1 MYNQREHPIYRWGM
15 AVDLNSCTGC
25 GACVVACSA
34 ENNIAFVGK
43 KQVYKGREMSWLR
56 IERYFDGGAEELSVN
71 FVPVMCQHC
80 GNAPC
85 EPVCPVYAT
94 YHNEEGLNSMI
105 YNRCVGTRYCSNNCS
120 YKVRRFNW
128 YEYQAPEPL
137 NWQFNPDVTK
147 RGLGVM
153 EKCTFCVQR
162 IVEAKDRAKDLGRLV
177 WDGEV
182 SPACVQ
188 SCPTKA
194 LTFGN
199 LNDPKSA
206 VSQRAA
212 EERGYKIL
220 DKYLNTQPAVT
231 YLKRKRIEA

>member
-1 MYNQREHPIYRWGM
+1 
-15 AVDLNSCTGC
+15 
-25 GACVVACSA
+25 
-34 ENNIAFVGK
+34 
-43 KQVYKGREMSWLR
+43 
-56 IERYFDGGAEELSVN
+56 
-71 FVPVMCQHC
+71 
-80 GNAPC
+80 
-85 EPVCPVYAT
+85 
-94 YHNEEGLNSMI
+94 
-105 YNRCVGTRYCSNNCS
+105 
-120 YKVRRFNW
+120 
-128 YEYQAPEPL
+128 
-137 NWQFNPDVTK
+137 
-147 RGLGVM
+147 M

-177 WDGEV
+177 EDGEV

>member
-1 MYNQREHPIYRWGM
+1 
-15 AVDLNSCTGC
+15 
-25 GACVVACSA
+25 
-34 ENNIAFVGK
+34 
-43 KQVYKGREMSWLR
+43 
-56 IERYFDGGAEELSVN
+56 
-71 FVPVMCQHC
+71 
-80 GNAPC
+80 
-85 EPVCPVYAT
+85 VCPVYAT

-128 YEYQAPEPL
+128 YEYEAPEPL

-177 WDGEV
+177 EDGEV